1 MSLEPP
7 SIDIAMKVRHA
18 EMSPITCMSVM
29 GIHPARA
36 ARKVETTWAFPAAA
50 APLLR
55 LGLGPVPVDEIAWIL
70 FRRTW
75 VEPRT

>member
-1 MSLEPP
+1 MTGFVLGQM
-7 SIDIAMKVRHA
+7 AQLRR
-18 EMSPITCMSVM
+18 
-29 GIHPARA
+29 IHPVRA
-36 ARKVETTWAFPAAA
+36 AGKVETTWAFPAAA

-75 VEPRT
+75 VELRT

>member
-1 MSLEPP
+1 MTVTADSVTKTRRCL
-7 SIDIAMKVRHA
+7 A
-18 EMSPITCMSVM
+18 EAS
-29 GIHPARA
+29 A
-36 ARKVETTWAFPAAA
+36 AGKVETTWAFPAAA